1 MLDCKNLGVIEIILS
16 TFNVVFSINSTL
28 KKGLNKSKYCAVI
41 IEQIQNLKPNYSL
54 CKTIYD
60 LCFATIEKVNYL
72 YPPNSSTVSSIVNRS
87 SIADQIIKLSKN
99 TSDIKKEPNI
109 TNLEILEILLVV
121 LKKLN
126 NDQLKFEIFRDLEFA
141 LDSILNH

>member
-1 MLDCKNLGVIEIILS
+1 MLDCDNLSIIEIILS
-16 TFNVVFSINSTL
+16 TFNVVFSLNSTL

-41 IEQIQNLKPNYSL
+41 IEQIQNLKPNDSL

-87 SIADQIIKLSKN
+87 TIADQIIKLSN
-99 TSDIKKEPNI
+99 GKKEINI
-109 TNLEILEILLVV
+109 TNLEILEILLFV
-121 LKKLN
+121 LKKSN
-126 NDQLKFEIFRDLEFA
+126 NDQLKFEIFRDLEYA
-141 LDSILNH
+141 LDSI